1 MEDRSGLVEGLWRIC
16 IGDIMRKGEGTS
28 EVGSARARVE
38 VNVDGKGDPDLDS
51 GSGFLDH
58 MLTALAKMSKIDIR
72 VKAGGGIAAQRSRA
86 LGLALGGALAAALGE
101 KRGIRR
107 YGWAAVPMDEALAEV
122 ALDLSGRAYLVM
134 KGEFENEIIGDLPSQ
149 DVRTILEALTE
160 EGLITLNVK
169 FEGENDHHKAESIF
183 KALGLALKEAKR
195 VEGTEV
201 LSTKGVL

>member
-1 MEDRSGLVEGLWRIC
+1 MSIEGLWRMRV
-16 IGDIMRKGEGTS
+16 GDIMRKGKGTS
-28 EVGSARARVE
+28 EVGGVRARAE
-38 VNVDGKGDPDLDS
+38 VNLDGKGDSDIGS

-58 MLTALAKMSKIDIR
+58 MLCALSRMGEIDLKAK
-72 VKAGGGIAAQRSRA
+72 AEGGIAAQRARA
-86 LGLALGGALAAALGE
+86 LGLALGRALAAALGE

-122 ALDLSGRAYLVM
+122 ALDLSGRPYLVM
-134 KGEFENEIIGDLPSQ
+134 KGRFKNEIIGDLPSQ
-149 DVRTILEALTE
+149 EVKTILEALTE

-169 FEGENDHHKAESIF
+169 FEGENDHHKAESVF
-183 KALGLALKEAKR
+183 KAVGLALKEAKR

>member
-1 MEDRSGLVEGLWRIC
+1 
-16 IGDIMRKGEGTS
+16 MRKGEGIS
-28 EVGSARARVE
+28 EVGGARAKVD
-38 VNVDGKGDPDLDS
+38 VNLDGKGDSDLDS

-58 MLTALAKMSKIDIR
+58 MLCALARMSKIDVR
-72 VKAGGGIAAQRSRA
+72 AKAEGGIAAQRARA
-86 LGLALGGALAAALGE
+86 LGLALGEALAAALGE

-107 YGWAAVPMDEALAEV
+107 YGWAAVPMDEALAEA
-122 ALDLSGRAYLVM
+122 ALDLSGRPYLVM
-134 KGEFENEIIGDLPSQ
+134 KGEFESEVIGGLESQ
-149 DVRTILEALTE
+149 NVRMILQALTE
-160 EGLITLNVK
+160 EGLLTLNVR